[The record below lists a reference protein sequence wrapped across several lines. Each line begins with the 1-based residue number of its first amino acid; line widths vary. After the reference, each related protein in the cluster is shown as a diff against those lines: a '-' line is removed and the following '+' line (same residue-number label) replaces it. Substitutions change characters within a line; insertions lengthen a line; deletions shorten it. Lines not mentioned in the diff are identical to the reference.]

1 MTTHALP
8 VPDLMLSEM
17 TDGWFR
23 SAAFLW
29 MKANHDTLAQALGK
43 KRISWERVCDWFAQ
57 LGLTDRSGKTP
68 TQRNARET
76 WYTVRKVVAREK
88 AAQEATRLETL
99 RLEAERESE
108 KAAIQAEIRQRREA
122 KALEKAAL
130 RDKMEQVGR
139 DVARRVQAQTETQTI
154 AGVTDHEQ
162 PASSDVASQ
171 ENVPQ
176 EQVRVRI
183 GEVARVVRMRTQAPR
198 YGRDR
203 DIPLPPPYVG
213 PRPAGM
219 PEDLPLEALMP
230 LDAPGLDDKGMYDF
244 KQLPGMPR
252 RSFYDNERQWLVDC
266 MAMIKAIPP
275 AERPPA
281 LKAMGP
287 WLATR
292 LGPSY
297 RG

>member
-1 MTTHALP
+1 MSATSIGIEGALEA
-8 VPDLMLSEM
+8 L
-17 TDGWFR
+17 DG
-23 SAAFLW
+23 AAGVASVRAW
-29 MKANHDTLAQALGK
+29 MERHREALLAHQEGRRINWRAL
-43 KRISWERVCDWFAQ
+43 CDWFASV
-57 LGLTDRSGKTP
+57 GLLNGRGQTP
-68 TQRNARET
+68 TIRCAQLT
-76 WYTVRKVVAREK
+76 WYRVGKWLERRKAR
-88 AAQEATRLETL
+88 AAERQAEALL
-99 RLEAERESE
+99 LEAERESE

-122 KALEKAAL
+122 EAAEQAAL
-130 RDKMEQVGR
+130 RDKMEQVER
-139 DVARRVQAQTETQTI
+139 DVARRVQAQAEAQTI
-154 AGVTDHEQ
+154 ARAARDELPPSTDV
-162 PASSDVASQ
+162 DRQ

-176 EQVRVRI
+176 QEARVRI

-230 LDAPGLDDKGMYDF
+230 LDAPGLDDKGLYDV

-252 RSFYDNERQWLVDC
+252 RSFYDNEREWAMDC
-266 MAMIKAIPP
+266 MAMIKPIPP
-275 AERPPA
+275 RERPPA
-281 LKAMGP
+281 LQAMATF
-287 WLATR
+287 LAMK